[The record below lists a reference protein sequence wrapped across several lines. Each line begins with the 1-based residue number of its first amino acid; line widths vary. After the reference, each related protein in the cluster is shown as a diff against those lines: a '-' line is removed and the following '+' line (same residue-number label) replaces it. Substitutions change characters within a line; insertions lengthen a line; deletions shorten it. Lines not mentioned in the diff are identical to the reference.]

1 LSKYSAYLVVEA
13 PKLLPGHHYDTR
25 RVFEAVAKEAVHFL
39 GDEKDKYK
47 AMRTLLERSREMPES
62 EEKILIKGI
71 RLGEQLEGMEVGACW
86 KVLADFWAEM
96 LLYVAPSDNVKER
109 IEGLTRGGEFVTY
122 LWALLSHA
130 GILKREEHQVGVG
143 GA

>member
-1 LSKYSAYLVVEA
+1 VVEA

-25 RVFEAVAKEAVHFL
+25 RVFEAVAREA
-39 GDEKDKYK
+39 EDKYE
-47 AMRTLLERSREMPES
+47 AMRSLVPEAGETPEPKETIFHKGVRLGKQL
-62 EEKILIKGI
+62 EEKM
-71 RLGEQLEGMEVGACW
+71 EEGARW

-96 LLYVAPSDNVKER
+96 LLYVAPSDNVEEH
-109 IEGLTRGGEFVTY
+109 IECLTRGGEFVTY

-143 GA
+143 GV